1 MFKKNKVTF
10 VIHETLQK
18 ELREKMI
25 ADDYG
30 LRGKSKWVSE
40 AIELLLSMENYP
52 ELVNLGDGLKNFQK
66 TETITIETILKSKL
80 DIAIVE
86 IRKKY
91 PLSEGVQSKIVRT
104 AIIQKLLR

>member
-1 MFKKNKVTF
+1 MVKKNKVTF

-18 ELREKMI
+18 ELRKKMI
-25 ADDYG
+25 TDNYG

-52 ELVNLGDGLKNFQK
+52 ELVNIGDGLKNFQK
-66 TETITIETILKSKL
+66 TETITMDTVLKNKL
-80 DIAIVE
+80 DAAIIE